1 MTQSLPPLS
10 LNRNARIDVRRIG
23 EEQQPVFVVDEAFN
37 GCEDLVEFA
46 AQSAFVTPT
55 AGSYYPGL
63 NAHLPANYLSTLL
76 PALERPLTEIFDALP
91 GRLGR
96 SYGFFGLTNLSPA
109 QMAVRQ
115 SLPHTDSANAR
126 SFATVHFLSASFGG
140 TAFYRHKATGFEV
153 VSNVRANAFQTVRS
167 REINSHDGQPRET
180 LSDLYEEIAH
190 VEPVFNRLILYRA
203 TQLHAMRLENT
214 DALNTNPK
222 SGRLTANTFL
232 NT

>member
-63 NAHLPANYLSTLL
+63 NAHLPSNYLSTLL

-96 SYGFFGLTNLSPA
+96 AYGFFGLTNLSPA

-140 TAFYRHKATGFEV
+140 TAFFRHKATGFEV
-153 VSNVRANAFQTVRS
+153 VSNVRANEFQTVRT
-167 REINSHDGQPRET
+167 REINSHDGRPRET

-190 VEPVFNRLILYRA
+190 VEPAFNRLILYRA
-203 TQLHAMRLENT
+203 TQLHAMRLENAE
-214 DALNTNPK
+214 ALNTNPK